1 MKYNIPNQV
10 LRLVKKEHNLCLFSA
25 FWTVVNWYF
34 TGLLFDILRHLL
46 SFLIRLFCFRRLI
59 RTGSTMPP
67 SWPRPVART
76 TTLGSVATTNRPE
89 TRTRERSIPNRTRET
104 NFRSQTSL
112 SLSWTKQNRPSV
124 NWKRRRNFETS
135 RIQKKS
141 HYILFAKKH
150 FSMSKLFWDT
160 I

>member
-25 FWTVVNWYF
+25 FWTVYVSWYF
-34 TGLLFDILRHLL
+34 TGLLFDILKHLFL
-46 SFLIRLFCFRRLI
+46 SLLIGLFCFRRLI

-76 TTLGSVATTNRPE
+76 TTLGSAASRNRPE
-89 TRTRERSIPNRTRET
+89 TRTRERNIPNRTRKT
-104 NFRSQTSL
+104 NFRNRSQTSL

-124 NWKRRRNFETS
+124 NWKRRRNFETF
-135 RIQKKS
+135 RIPKKV
-141 HYILFAKKH
+141 
-150 FSMSKLFWDT
+150 
-160 I
+160 